1 MTHLKQL
8 MFAVSL
14 FNALVVSGQDLSKHR
29 WENRLVL
36 LLTDNEN
43 NPTFQSQLAE
53 FRKDFNG
60 LNERRLIIYQVM
72 PEEFKTGLNIG
83 NKIKSDR
90 LYNDYKKTDSG
101 FEVILLGLDGRI
113 KLRQDELLSL
123 EKLYA
128 IIDAMPMRHR
138 EIERSKQQ

>member
-14 FNALVVSGQDLSKHR
+14 FNVLVVSGQDLSKHR
-29 WENRLVL
+29 WQNRLIL
-36 LLTDNEN
+36 LLTDDEN
-43 NPTFQSQLAE
+43 NSTFQPQLAE
-53 FRKDFNG
+53 FRKDFTG
-60 LNERRLIIYQVM
+60 LNERKLIIYQVM
-72 PEEFKTGLNIG
+72 PEEFKTGLNAG

-90 LYNDYKKTDSG
+90 LFNDYKKTNSG
-101 FEVILLGLDGRI
+101 FEVILLGLDGGI

-128 IIDAMPMRHR
+128 IIDAMPMRRR